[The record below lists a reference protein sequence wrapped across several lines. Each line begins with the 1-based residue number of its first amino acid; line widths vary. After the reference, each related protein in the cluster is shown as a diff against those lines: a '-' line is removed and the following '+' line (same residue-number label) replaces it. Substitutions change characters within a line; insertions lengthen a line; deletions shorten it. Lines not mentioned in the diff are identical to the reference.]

1 MLGVAQAGEEPDH
14 AVVTSLTGS
23 PDVMVGL
30 LADLAAEGSPMAT
43 SAAKMGAGAF
53 LPPTIAGAT
62 PGIGLNRIP
71 RGYIA
76 SKEAVGGNADGTAAD
91 NGEGNP
97 YYSNKRGS
105 SSGSEGG
112 YTPEPGPYAGQ

>member
-1 MLGVAQAGEEPDH
+1 
-14 AVVTSLTGS
+14 
-23 PDVMVGL
+23 
-30 LADLAAEGSPMAT
+30 MAT

-62 PGIGLNRIP
+62 PGIGLNRVP

-105 SSGSEGG
+105 TSGSEGG